1 MKKGFFIILLIG
13 YFIPFSASG
22 QGLSHIPASFLD
34 IGFGARALGM
44 GGACVALSDDIYSL
58 TWNPAGLTST
68 VGFQSTFSYTRQ
80 LDIIPYSFAATS
92 GRIDEYWAHGE
103 GIIIS
108 GDELMREM
116 RGLVGLARSLY
127 GTIYGLSLGTTL
139 EIRYATFGK
148 EQKSGEGAIVGE
160 AYGLALNLGAQYRY
174 NKHFVLAAKI
184 QDLFNVLNWSTTGYG
199 SYFEN
204 TPFSL
209 YCGVAGQKIKNFNI
223 ETDLR
228 VSIFKDVPQRVYL
241 GVERPLFHY
250 FIFRGGYARNL
261 TGREANLLYTVGIGF
276 QNIWQDRIKL
286 DFAYLIHD
294 IQNYYRISIV
304 FQR

>member
-1 MKKGFFIILLIG
+1 MKKQFFIILIICHLIP
-13 YFIPFSASG
+13 IIANG

-44 GGACVALSDDIYSL
+44 GGAWIASADDVHSL

-68 VGFQSTFSYTRQ
+68 IGFQGTFSYTRQ
-80 LDIIPYSFAATS
+80 LDIVPYSFAATS
-92 GRIDEYWAHGE
+92 GRIDEFWAHGE
-103 GIIIS
+103 GVVIS

-116 RGLVGLARSLY
+116 RGLVGLARSFY
-127 GTIYGLSLGTTL
+127 GTISGLSLGTTIEL
-139 EIRYATFGK
+139 RYATFGK
-148 EQKSGEGAIVGE
+148 EQKRVEGAIAGE

-174 NKHFVLAAKI
+174 NKQLVFALKI
-184 QDLFNVLNWSTTGYG
+184 QDLVSVMNWNTTGYG

-204 TPFSL
+204 SPFTL
-209 YCGVAGQKIKNFNI
+209 YCGVAGQKIKNFNV
-223 ETDLR
+223 EMDFR
-228 VSIFKDVPQRVYL
+228 VSIFREVPQRLYL
-241 GVERPLFHY
+241 GIERPLFHY
-250 FIFRGGYARNL
+250 FVLRGGFAKNL
-261 TGREANLLYTVGIGF
+261 NGKEQNRLTALGLGF
-276 QNIWQDRIKL
+276 QNIWEDRIRL

>member
-1 MKKGFFIILLIG
+1 MKKRFFIILIICH
-13 YFIPFSASG
+13 FIPSITSG

-34 IGFGARALGM
+34 IGFGGRALGM
-44 GGACVALSDDIYSL
+44 GGACIASSDDIYSL

-68 VGFQSTFSYTRQ
+68 IGFQGTFSYTRQ

-92 GRIDEYWAHGE
+92 GRIDEFWAHGE
-103 GIIIS
+103 GVVIS
-108 GDELMREM
+108 GDELMREI

-127 GTIYGLSLGTTL
+127 GTISGLSVGTTL
-139 EIRYATFGK
+139 ELRYATFGK
-148 EQKSGEGAIVGE
+148 EQKRVEGAIAGE

-174 NKHFVLAAKI
+174 SKHLVLAVKI
-184 QDLFNVLNWSTTGYG
+184 QDMLSVLNWSTTGYG

-204 TPFSL
+204 TPFSI
-209 YCGVAGQKIKNFNI
+209 YCGIAGQKINNFNI

-228 VSIFKDVPQRVYL
+228 VSIFRDVPQRIYL

-250 FIFRGGYARNL
+250 FIFRGGYAQNL
-261 TGREANLLYTVGIGF
+261 TGREPNLLYTLGLGF